1 LPEIHSSTEGLR
13 VPEQEIM
20 ECLFDL
26 AVDASSVDRRIKM
39 GEILNRLGEKIGKT
53 QLTNIV
59 RRKLEKEGYVDYKP
73 YEGMKLTPK
82 GYEVARRI
90 ARNHRLAEAM
100 LYEIFDVPFNILH
113 EQACLIEH
121 GISDVLADFI
131 YQKLKNKKT
140 PFGMPIPHGEVKD
153 LGCNDPRLLDIP
165 DGTFVTITRV
175 SSHFDET
182 ARTLE
187 SVGINQVG
195 IELQVEEKSDE
206 GVLVRMEDRLENIPT
221 QISRIL
227 CVRPVNSTE
236 S

>member
-1 LPEIHSSTEGLR
+1 MHTHTGGLR

-26 AVDASSVDRRIKM
+26 AVPSVEQRFKM
-39 GEILNRLGEKIGKT
+39 GEILSRLRGKIGKT

-73 YEGMKLTPK
+73 YEGVKLTPD
-82 GYEVARRI
+82 GFIVARRI

-100 LYEIFDVPFNILH
+100 LYEIFDVPFNVLH

-121 GISDVLADFI
+121 GISDTLADYI
-131 YQKLKNKKT
+131 YKKLKDKKT

-153 LGCNDPRLLDIP
+153 LGCNDPCLLDIP
-165 DGTFVTITRV
+165 DGTIVTITRV
-175 SSHFDET
+175 SSHFDNT

-187 SVGINQVG
+187 NVGINHVG
-195 IELQVEEKSDE
+195 IELLVKEKDDDGVFVELNERRHK
-206 GVLVRMEDRLENIPT
+206 IPT
-221 QISRIL
+221 HISKIL
-227 CVRPVNSTE
+227 CVRPKKTFNLVE
-236 S
+236 H

>member
-1 LPEIHSSTEGLR
+1 MHSPTEGLR

-26 AVDASSVDRRIKM
+26 SVDASSDDQRIKM
-39 GEILNRLGEKIGKT
+39 GEILNRLGGKIGKT

-59 RRKLEKEGYVDYKP
+59 RRKLEKEEYVDYKP
-73 YEGMKLTPK
+73 YEGMKLTRK
-82 GYEVARRI
+82 GFHAARRI

-100 LYEIFDVPFNILH
+100 LYEVFDVPFNILH

-131 YQKLKNKKT
+131 YKKLRTKKT

-153 LGCNDPRLLDIP
+153 LGCSDPCLLDIP
-165 DGTFVTITRV
+165 NGTLVTLTRV
-175 SSHFDET
+175 SSHFNDT

-187 SVGINQVG
+187 SIGINKVG
-195 IELQVEEKSDE
+195 IELQVEEKSDK
-206 GVLVRMEDRLENIPT
+206 GVIVAMNDRRENIPV
-221 QISRIL
+221 QLSKIL
-227 CVRPVNSTE
+227 CVRPTKS
-236 S
+236 SDP